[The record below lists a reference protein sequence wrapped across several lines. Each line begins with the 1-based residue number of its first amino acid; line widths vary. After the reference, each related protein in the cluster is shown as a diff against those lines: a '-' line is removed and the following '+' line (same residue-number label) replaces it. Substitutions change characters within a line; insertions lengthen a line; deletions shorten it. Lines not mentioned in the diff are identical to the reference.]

1 MVQIDPE
8 KTPSFNKSVLGQ
20 LKLHFF
26 KKKLE
31 SASKKI
37 KKPTPKDPKSKRSL
51 KLKAR
56 IQFKK
61 QKKLKKKEKK
71 LLKNFA
77 GVRPTG
83 AAKTQPAAKSGSK
96 MDIEK

>member
-1 MVQIDPE
+1 
-8 KTPSFNKSVLGQ
+8 
-20 LKLHFF
+20 
-26 KKKLE
+26 
-31 SASKKI
+31 
-37 KKPTPKDPKSKRSL
+37 L